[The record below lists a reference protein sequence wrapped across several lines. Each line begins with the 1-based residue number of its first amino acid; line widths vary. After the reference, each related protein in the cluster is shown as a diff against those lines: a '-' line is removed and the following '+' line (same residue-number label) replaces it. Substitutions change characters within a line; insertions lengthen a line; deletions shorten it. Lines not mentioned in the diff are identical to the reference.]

1 MRPGHD
7 DGRCGFVAAACAI
20 ELEGASFFD
29 FQSLG
34 KLWGLNRKLRV
45 ATLILGYSLA
55 IYFLGSC
62 LP

>member
-34 KLWGLNRKLRV
+34 KLWGLNREV
-45 ATLILGYSLA
+45 AGVKIDLGIL
-55 IYFLGSC
+55 LGNIF
-62 LP
+62 

>member
-34 KLWGLNRKLRV
+34 KLWGLNREV
-45 ATLILGYSLA
+45 AGGNIDLGIL
-55 IYFLGSC
+55 LGNIF
-62 LP
+62 